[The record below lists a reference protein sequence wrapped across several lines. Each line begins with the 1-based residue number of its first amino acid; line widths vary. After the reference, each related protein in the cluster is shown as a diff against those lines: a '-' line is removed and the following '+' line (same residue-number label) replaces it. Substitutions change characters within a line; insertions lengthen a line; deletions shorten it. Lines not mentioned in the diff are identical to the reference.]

1 MCGIMPRSTGQEHIK
16 AVNELLPKRLAAEM
30 PEVTFVTL
38 SPLLGD
44 ENQSAY
50 EQYFIDG
57 THPSGEGYE
66 REAKMLKKYGNE

>member
-1 MCGIMPRSTGQEHIK
+1 
-16 AVNELLPKRLAAEM
+16 M

-66 REAKMLKKYGNE
+66 REAKMLKKYVNE